1 MKKETIEEFL
11 ARGGKITKIP
21 EQSVE
26 KGTNVVKP
34 NGTGLP
40 KIMHLTDGEHYFGIT
55 RRKKKTLA
63 ERIDTFEMD
72 QDILR
77 EIKRRLGI
85 ESNNNDKIND

>member
-11 ARGGKITKIP
+11 ARGGQITKIP
-21 EQSVE
+21 EHSVE
-26 KGTNVVKP
+26 RGLNIVKP

-40 KIMHLTDGEHYFGIT
+40 KMMHLTDGEHYFGIT

-63 ERIDTFEMD
+63 QRIETSEIDEDT
-72 QDILR
+72 LK

-85 ESNNNDKIND
+85 E